1 MNVRGNRRIF
11 LDFSLSL
18 QPVEGGEIGG
28 KRKVV
33 KRDVRGV
40 LIYSNEQGRIMKER
54 GKKREKEG
62 KREMGGWLFRC
73 ANLSSHDLP
82 IFSCVYLTRISRHYG
97 RQKRCCRN
105 WRKGGEKSE
114 KKKLAICG
122 YAIKKQFY
130 ADL

>member
-1 MNVRGNRRIF
+1 MNVCGNRRIF

-54 GKKREKEG
+54 GKEREKEE
-62 KREMGGWLFRC
+62 KREMGGWLFRF
-73 ANLSSHDLP
+73 ANLSSPDLP
-82 IFSCVYLTRISRHYG
+82 LFFMCLSYKNLSPLWTAETV
-97 RQKRCCRN
+97 
-105 WRKGGEKSE
+105 
-114 KKKLAICG
+114 
-122 YAIKKQFY
+122 
-130 ADL
+130 